1 MNRVLWVVQVL
12 LALLFAFA
20 GAMKFIMPMDQM
32 TKQMPVALAPGFIYF
47 IGVAEILGAIGLIL
61 PRLLNIR
68 PGLTPLAAA
77 GLAIIM
83 VGATWITLS
92 GGPSMAA
99 LPFITG
105 LLCIFVAWGRSR
117 VAR

>member
-32 TKQMPVALAPGFIYF
+32 TKQMPVSLSPSFIYF
-47 IGVAEILGAIGLIL
+47 IGIAEILGAIGLIL
-61 PRLLNIR
+61 PRLLGIR
-68 PGLTPLAAA
+68 PSLTPLAA
-77 GLAIIM
+77 GCLVIIM
-83 VGATWITLS
+83 VGATWISLP
-92 GGPSMAA
+92 GGPAMAA
-99 LPFITG
+99 LPFVTG

-117 VAR
+117 AAR